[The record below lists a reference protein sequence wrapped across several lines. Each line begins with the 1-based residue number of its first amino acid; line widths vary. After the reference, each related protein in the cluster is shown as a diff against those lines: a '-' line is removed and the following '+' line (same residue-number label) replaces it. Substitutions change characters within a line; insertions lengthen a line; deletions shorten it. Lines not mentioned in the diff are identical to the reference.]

1 MSRWE
6 GFEEL
11 VEVVNCGSFSAAA
24 RSLGVSKSHV
34 SQQVSRLEDRLKTR
48 LLHR

>member
-11 VEVVNCGSFSAAA
+11 VKIVEVGSFSGAA
-24 RSLGVSKSHV
+24 RALGVSK
-34 SQQVSRLEDRLKTR
+34 
-48 LLHR
+48 